1 MNTENAIA
9 VIDDIQPAPDYS
21 AAERY
26 LARLSHT
33 GAAGMRSSLGLATRL
48 MGFANLSD
56 VPWNHFTAGKLEQL
70 ARVATETP
78 TERGTPRAPA
88 SVTALVNA
96 VKGACKVSW
105 KDHKMSTDAWERIR
119 EVKPPAGS
127 RLPAGRNIGT
137 GEKTQL
143 LRSAAGDDG
152 PAGPRDAAIMAMFMG
167 TGIRRAELAS
177 MEIDDID
184 LASGRAVILG
194 KGNKEREA
202 FLAPG
207 SMAALF
213 DWLEIRG
220 RTPGPLFCPIRK
232 GGILA
237 TDRHLALSAVSYIIE
252 HRRMLAG
259 VAHLTPHDFRRTLAG
274 DMLDAGDD
282 LSTVSEALGHADPKT
297 TKRYDRRGS
306 RTRQAAAAK
315 IDVPYK
321 SRARS
326 QSRMELG

>member
-1 MNTENAIA
+1 MNNQTEIVIA
-9 VIDDIQPAPDYS
+9 NPSQPIPDYT

-26 LARLSHT
+26 LARLGHT
-33 GAAGMRSSLGLATRL
+33 GAAGMRSSLGLAARL
-48 MGFANLSD
+48 IGYTNLSD
-56 VPWNHFTAGKLEQL
+56 VPWNHLTAGKLEHL

-105 KDHKMSTDAWERIR
+105 KDHQMSTDAWERIR

-127 RLPAGRNIGT
+127 RLPAGRNIGS

-143 LRSAAGDDG
+143 LRAAGSDEG
-152 PAGPRDAAIMAMFMG
+152 PAGARDGAIMAMFMG

-177 MEIDDID
+177 MEIGDVD

-194 KGNKEREA
+194 KGNKQREA

-220 RTPGPLFCPIRK
+220 REPGPLFCPIRK

-252 HRRMLAG
+252 HRRALAG

-306 RTRQAAAAK
+306 RTRAAAAAK

-321 SRARS
+321 SRRRVQGS
-326 QSRMELG
+326 LI